1 MIRGVSILGERPA
14 CFKGPVTGG
23 GMIYFKKSKEINV
36 TILVDKIQTIYS
48 LQFKSRILIFILKLR
63 EY

>member
-23 GMIYFKKSKEINV
+23 GMIYFKKSKG
-36 TILVDKIQTIYS
+36 
-48 LQFKSRILIFILKLR
+48 
-63 EY
+63 